1 MCGHIGLLVNFVFS
15 LTRIFHGNAGGMS
28 SGHTWHWGTPERSHQ
43 IPLGKPGLVIPRC
56 ETLASRSVTFPLH
69 QSRVQRCTPSP
80 PLPCHEDLQ
89 LRVQRG
95 ERGKKRECKAKEK
108 AHSCPTST
116 AAAAAKAQKKERK
129 KKDQRLSIPPPQG
142 AHETVRP
149 QLELT
154 DTSLQS
160 GEKPCAASLP
170 SATRHTRLSFIRLQ
184 KGCNFKIIAGVY
196 QPPPLKKM

>member
-69 QSRVQRCTPSP
+69 QSRVQHCTPS

-95 ERGKKRECKAKEK
+95 ERKKKKSAKQRRRRTL
-108 AHSCPTST
+108 APL
-116 AAAAAKAQKKERK
+116 AQQQQQSSKERK
-129 KKDQRLSIPPPQG
+129 KKISDYPSPSSGSTWDSSNAAG
-142 AHETVRP
+142 AHRHILTVRWEALCCITTICYAP
-149 QLELT
+149 Y
-154 DTSLQS
+154 
-160 GEKPCAASLP
+160 K
-170 SATRHTRLSFIRLQ
+170 ATREDCEKLQ
-184 KGCNFKIIAGVY
+184 FEDHHRNLGSSII
-196 QPPPLKKM
+196 

>member
-69 QSRVQRCTPSP
+69 QRRVQRSTPS

-95 ERGKKRECKAKEK
+95 ERGKKKESKAKEK

-116 AAAAAKAQKKERK
+116 AAAAAAKLKRKK
-129 KKDQRLSIPPPQG
+129 KKDQRLSIPLLR
-142 AHETVRP
+142 E
-149 QLELT
+149 
-154 DTSLQS
+154 
-160 GEKPCAASLP
+160 
-170 SATRHTRLSFIRLQ
+170 HTRQFERSWSSPTHPYSQVRSLVLYHYHLLAPYKVIRDCETLSF
-184 KGCNFKIIAGVY
+184 
-196 QPPPLKKM
+196 